1 MNESVVFPKYIWSD
15 NNRANFGSNLS
26 QRSVFSLV
34 RG

>member
-1 MNESVVFPKYIWSD
+1 MNESVVFPKYILSD
-15 NNRANFGSNLS
+15 NSGASFGSNLS